1 MSDFD
6 IYAIFIL
13 IFISIFSMTNAR
25 ACCRGLCR
33 PQKNWGWGGVN
44 ILRVLGLPLFLV
56 AALEIYL
63 AAVLIKQNRR
73 NSRVHKSVAAFSLFS
88 AAFAL
93 NTAVMYTRASMGLD
107 YEIFVRLNWI
117 GWFSIPA
124 CLQFLYYLRDE
135 NSRIARNIGYI
146 LYPFWFLMFVL
157 CVFTDLV
164 EVGGYQL
171 LPYVNYTGPLENPAR
186 FVGGVLILWVIVEI
200 FRLRGVL
207 TGIRKAQLN
216 YFFHG
221 TLIFAGTA
229 ALAAGF
235 LQLAGG
241 FGLEPG
247 LGSYLSFPWVVLTFY
262 AITRYR
268 LFDIRIVVSRTLSI
282 AVLFAIFAGL
292 QLMLVWV
299 LEPLFGRTSAMAI
312 SLGLIVLL
320 FYGTP
325 VSARVQE
332 WVKGI
337 VIQGKLN
344 YQHILKE
351 AAKAVITILDLD
363 ELLAFI
369 IESIRKSLM
378 ARNVCLFL
386 KNDDGKYRIRGGCG
400 VAEGFT
406 KGFALD
412 DDLVRWIEQSTGAVV
427 REEAERML
435 PEKEFSGLNEYMIS
449 IGAELVLPLRY
460 KGEMRGIIT
469 VGQKGS
475 GEPFDHSDID
485 LLEALAGH
493 AAIAIENARLF
504 EAARKAQ
511 ESLKESEA
519 RLHNLMDSTV
529 KKYLSL

>member
-1 MSDFD
+1 M
-6 IYAIFIL
+6 
-13 IFISIFSMTNAR
+13 
-25 ACCRGLCR
+25 
-33 PQKNWGWGGVN
+33 N
-44 ILRVLGLPLFLV
+44 ILRVIGLPLFFV

-63 AAVLIKQNRR
+63 AVVLIKQNRR

-107 YEIFVRLNWI
+107 YEIFVRMNWI

-124 CLQFLYYLRDE
+124 CLQFLYYLRGE

-146 LYPFWFLMFVL
+146 LYPFWSLMFIL

-186 FVGGVLILWVIVEI
+186 FIGGALILWVIVEI

-229 ALAAGF
+229 AIATGF

-247 LGSYLSFPWVVLTFY
+247 LGAYLSFPWVVLTFY

-268 LFDIRIVVSRTLSI
+268 LFDIRIVASRTLSI
-282 AVLFAIFAGL
+282 VVLFAIFAGL
-292 QLMLVWV
+292 QLMLVWMF
-299 LEPLFGRTSAMAI
+299 EPIFGRTTATAV

-325 VSARVQE
+325 ISAKVQA
-332 WVKGI
+332 WVQGI

-344 YQHILKE
+344 YQDILRE
-351 AAKAVITILDLD
+351 SAKAVVTILDLD

-369 IESIRKSLM
+369 IESIRRSLM
-378 ARNVCLFL
+378 VRNVCLFL
-386 KNDDGKYRIRGGCG
+386 KNEDGAYRIRAGCG
-400 VAEGFT
+400 VAEGLA

-412 DDLVRWIEQSTGAVV
+412 DELVKWVEQSTGAVV

-435 PEKEFSGLNEYMIS
+435 PEKEFSALNEYMTG

-475 GEPFDHSDID
+475 GEPFDHSDVD
-485 LLEALAGH
+485 LLETLAGH
-493 AAIAIENARLF
+493 AAVAIENARLY
-504 EAARKAQ
+504 EAARMAQ

-519 RLHNLMDSTV
+519 RFHSLMDSTM
-529 KKYLSL
+529 KKYFSL